1 MLRDRN
7 TVVKN
12 PFKRP
17 FVARFVK
24 FHPVSWYGHISMRV
38 ELYGSLVGKLLF
50 IVIPIAFGRR
60 KRCLINDHNFHEIL
74 SILSNPSRPTP
85 CQLSFLLHIC

>member
-1 MLRDRN
+1 MEVSNTFDKTSVLFMLSCNFLQLFRGARDRN

-50 IVIPIAFGRR
+50 IVIRIAFGRR
-60 KRCLINDHNFHEIL
+60 KRF
-74 SILSNPSRPTP
+74 
-85 CQLSFLLHIC
+85 

>member
-1 MLRDRN
+1 M
-7 TVVKN
+7 KN

-38 ELYGSLVGKLLF
+38 ELYGSLVGK
-50 IVIPIAFGRR
+50 V
-60 KRCLINDHNFHEIL
+60 
-74 SILSNPSRPTP
+74 
-85 CQLSFLLHIC
+85 FLLSYISRLASEKDV

>member
-1 MLRDRN
+1 M
-7 TVVKN
+7 KN
-12 PFKRP
+12 SFKRP

-50 IVIPIAFGRR
+50 IFICIAFGQRR
-60 KRCLINDHNFHEIL
+60 RCLINDHNFHEIL
-74 SILSNPSRPTP
+74 SILFNFS
-85 CQLSFLLHIC
+85 